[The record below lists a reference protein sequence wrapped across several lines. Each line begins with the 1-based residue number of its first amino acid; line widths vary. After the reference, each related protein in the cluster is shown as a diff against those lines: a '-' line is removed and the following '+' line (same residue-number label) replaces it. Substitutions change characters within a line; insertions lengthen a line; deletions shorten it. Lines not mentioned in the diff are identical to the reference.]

1 MVESGNNLLQVVTN
15 FIVIDWEIFIFGDLS
30 PSWPNVSWVGVAHYA
45 LQVRDNILV
54 DSVRPLTYSQPAA
67 TNRLVLLNNKLHSL
81 PSSLSSLHTTLFSE
95 LNVKPKSPHNFH
107 LLSIISIISVM
118 ECIFFYF
125 LVAPSL
131 VSWLGLWCRGSL
143 CTTPPPP
150 PLAAT
155 TCHHQNSCLLHI
167 SACNG
172 LTKLTRLTPQQQ
184 QSAMWSF
191 RNIFTRRNI
200 EIQIYSRHSIHVLVL
215 MDQQRNSQRH
225 FRNWYKSRLQYKWVP
240 ADWLGLVCLG
250 PSWLTPSDL
259 FLFRTILN
267 I

>member
-1 MVESGNNLLQVVTN
+1 MTKC
-15 FIVIDWEIFIFGDLS
+15 
-30 PSWPNVSWVGVAHYA
+30 
-45 LQVRDNILV
+45 ILGGGG
-54 DSVRPLTYSQPAA
+54 SLCPAA
-67 TNRLVLLNNKLHSL
+67 QRQYSGGQCET
-81 PSSLSSLHTTLFSE
+81 
-95 LNVKPKSPHNFH
+95 PH
-107 LLSIISIISVM
+107 
-118 ECIFFYF
+118 
-125 LVAPSL
+125 
-131 VSWLGLWCRGSL
+131 WLRLWCRGSL
-143 CTTPPPP
+143 CTVLYNTTTTTGTSSHHLP
-150 PLAAT
+150 PLELMSAT
-155 TCHHQNSCLLHI
+155 YSSLQWPD
-167 SACNG
+167 
-172 LTKLTRLTPQQQ
+172 RLTPQHQ

-259 FLFRTILN
+259 LLFRTILN